1 MKKIMI
7 LGASIL
13 QLPAIKKAKEM
24 GLEVVVVDMNPDAVG
39 FQTEGIEKEII
50 STIDIPEIVKAA
62 KRHAIDGIMTL
73 ATDMPMRA
81 VAAVAKEMNLIGIS
95 ADTAVKATNKAEMRK
110 ALKKAG
116 VPIPVF
122 YKVSTKE
129 EYLEAVGK
137 IKEAGYR
144 CIIKPAD
151 NSGSRGINICLKIMT
166 VKLWK
171 RLITTVRNLQG
182 PEISWLKSIWKGQR

>member
-62 KRHAIDGIMTL
+62 KRHSSIRVLNDPNLYKELFSMIKRKQLGIKRIIDL
-73 ATDMPMRA
+73 
-81 VAAVAKEMNLIGIS
+81 S
-95 ADTAVKATNKAEMRK
+95 
-110 ALKKAG
+110 
-116 VPIPVF
+116 
-122 YKVSTKE
+122 
-129 EYLEAVGK
+129 
-137 IKEAGYR
+137 
-144 CIIKPAD
+144 
-151 NSGSRGINICLKIMT
+151 
-166 VKLWK
+166 
-171 RLITTVRNLQG
+171 
-182 PEISWLKSIWKGQR
+182 

>member
-62 KRHAIDGIMTL
+62 KTHSNDGIMTL
-73 ATDMPMRA
+73 ATYMPMRA

-116 VPIPVF
+116 VPILEF

-144 CIIKPAD
+144 CITFI
-151 NSGSRGINICLKIMT
+151 
-166 VKLWK
+166 
-171 RLITTVRNLQG
+171 
-182 PEISWLKSIWKGQR
+182 

>member
-81 VAAVAKEMNLIGIS
+81 VAAVAKETVR
-95 ADTAVKATNKAEMRK
+95 AKVTVRVAEMAVAMEAEK
-110 ALKKAG
+110 AMAADRGKA
-116 VPIPVF
+116 VD
-122 YKVSTKE
+122 
-129 EYLEAVGK
+129 AVAK
-137 IKEAGYR
+137 
-144 CIIKPAD
+144 
-151 NSGSRGINICLKIMT
+151 
-166 VKLWK
+166 
-171 RLITTVRNLQG
+171 
-182 PEISWLKSIWKGQR
+182 

>member
-62 KRHAIDGIMTL
+62 KRH
-73 ATDMPMRA
+73 
-81 VAAVAKEMNLIGIS
+81 
-95 ADTAVKATNKAEMRK
+95 
-110 ALKKAG
+110 
-116 VPIPVF
+116 
-122 YKVSTKE
+122 
-129 EYLEAVGK
+129 
-137 IKEAGYR
+137 
-144 CIIKPAD
+144 
-151 NSGSRGINICLKIMT
+151 ICLILYINK
-166 VKLWK
+166 V
-171 RLITTVRNLQG
+171 
-182 PEISWLKSIWKGQR
+182 

>member
-24 GLEVVVVDMNPDAVG
+24 GLEVVVVDMNPDAVS

-62 KRHAIDGIMTL
+62 KRHSIDGIMTL

-95 ADTAVKATNKAEMRK
+95 ADTAVKATNKAEMRN

-151 NSGSRGINICLKIMT
+151 NSGSRGIDLLKDYNSET
-166 VKLWK
+166 VEKAYNYRLWS
-171 RLITTVRNLQG
+171 Q
-182 PEISWLKSIWKGQR
+182 

>member
-62 KRHAIDGIMTL
+62 KRHSIDGIMTL

-81 VAAVAKEMNLIGIS
+81 VAAVEGL
-95 ADTAVKATNKAEMRK
+95 
-110 ALKKAG
+110 L
-116 VPIPVF
+116 
-122 YKVSTKE
+122 
-129 EYLEAVGK
+129 L
-137 IKEAGYR
+137 
-144 CIIKPAD
+144 
-151 NSGSRGINICLKIMT
+151 
-166 VKLWK
+166 
-171 RLITTVRNLQG
+171 
-182 PEISWLKSIWKGQR
+182 